1 MAENIAGVIEE
12 GSNSE
17 VLEKDRT
24 TDGIEMKISTEM
36 RYGEFIQVLGG
47 SYSGTID
54 SFDTNAPMIAEVYVA
69 PEDQT
74 YLIEIQP
81 EWGRR
86 FSQGQM
92 SETEYLARIREGTT
106 RVSS

>member
-24 TDGIEMKISTEM
+24 TDGIEMKISTEE

-47 SYSGTID
+47 SYSGTISNVD
-54 SFDTNAPMIAEVYVA
+54 ADARLVAEVYVA

-81 EWGRR
+81 EWGRQVSR
-86 FSQGQM
+86 EEISV
-92 SETEYLARIREGTT
+92 TEYLARIREGTT